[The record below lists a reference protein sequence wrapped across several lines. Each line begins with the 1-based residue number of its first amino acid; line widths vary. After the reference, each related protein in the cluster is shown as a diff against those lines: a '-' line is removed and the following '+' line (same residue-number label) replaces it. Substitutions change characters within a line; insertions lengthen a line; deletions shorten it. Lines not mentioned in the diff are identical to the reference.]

1 MAAAKEATRTTYVVI
16 WAVLMCLTALTASV
30 SFINLH
36 RWSTVVAFL
45 IATAKAGLVVTFFM
59 HLRYEKERTIW
70 IWAVVSAVWL
80 TLLIVLTMGD
90 YLTRGFLRVPGK

>member
-1 MAAAKEATRTTYVVI
+1 MTEKAASRSTYVWI
-16 WAVLMCLTALTASV
+16 WAVLMCLTALTASISYV
-30 SFINLH
+30 NLQ

-45 IATAKAGLVVTFFM
+45 IATAKASLVVIFFM

-80 TLLIVLTMGD
+80 TLLLVLTMAD
-90 YLTRGFLRVPGK
+90 YVTRGFLRVPGK

>member
-1 MAAAKEATRTTYVVI
+1 MTEKVVGKSLYVWI
-16 WAVLMCLTALTASV
+16 WAVLMCLTAVTATV
-30 SFINLH
+30 SFIDLH

-45 IATAKAGLVVTFFM
+45 IATIKAGLVVTFFM
-59 HLRYEKERTIW
+59 HLRYEKEKTIW

-80 TLLIVLTMGD
+80 TLLLVLTMGD

>member
-1 MAAAKEATRTTYVVI
+1 MTGKVATKSTYVWI
-16 WAVLMCLTALTASV
+16 WAVLMCLTGLTAGV

-36 RWSTVVAFL
+36 RWSTVVALL
-45 IATAKAGLVVTFFM
+45 IATGKAGLVVTFFM

-80 TLLIVLTMGD
+80 TLLLTLTMGD
-90 YLTRGFLRVPGK
+90 YLSRGFLQVPGK

>member
-1 MAAAKEATRTTYVVI
+1 MSEKAVGVKTYILI
-16 WAVLMCLTALTASV
+16 WAVLMCLTGLTAGV
-30 SFINLH
+30 SFIDLH
-36 RWSTVVAFL
+36 RWSTVVAMI

-59 HLRYEKERTIW
+59 HLYYEKEKKVW

-80 TLLIVLTMGD
+80 MFMIVFTMGD

>member
-1 MAAAKEATRTTYVVI
+1 MSEKAVGIKTYVWI
-16 WAVLMCLTALTASV
+16 WAVLMCLTALTAGI

-36 RWSTVVAFL
+36 RWSTVLAFV
-45 IATAKAGLVVTFFM
+45 IATVKGGLVVTFFM
-59 HLRYEKERTIW
+59 HLWYEKEKTIW

-80 TLLIVLTMGD
+80 TLLLVLTMGD

>member
-1 MAAAKEATRTTYVVI
+1 MSEKAATKRTYIWI
-16 WAVLMCLTALTASV
+16 WALLMCLTALTAGI

-36 RWSTVVAFL
+36 RWSTVVAFV

-59 HLRYEKERTIW
+59 HLRYEKEKMIW
-70 IWAVVSAVWL
+70 IWGAVSAIWL
-80 TLLIVLTMGD
+80 TLLIVLTMSD

>member
-1 MAAAKEATRTTYVVI
+1 MSEQVAGIKTYILI
-16 WAVLMCLTALTASV
+16 WAVLMCLTGLTAGV

-36 RWSTVVAFL
+36 RWSTVVAFI

-59 HLRYEKERTIW
+59 HLYYEKEKTVW
-70 IWAVVSAVWL
+70 IWAVVSAFWL
-80 TLLIVLTMGD
+80 ALMLVLTMGD